1 MREYKRLFFFIRI
14 FIIECLHKACFWTQV
29 QLAVPQLIT
38 YVSSW
43 RYQLFL
49 HIIVIFSFSLV
60 SPSDLSCI
68 FFHFFWLLSFLLTS
82 IISFFF
88 FNFFWGL
95 FTVFFIALFL
105 VYKCVSVVKKKKLFR
120 KSIYICSCINV
131 QKNAYFRCI
140 VKQGQGQHN
149 A

>member
-68 FFHFFWLLSFLLTS
+68 FFSFLLTS
-82 IISFFF
+82 TISFDFYHFFFF

-105 VYKCVSVVKKKKLFR
+105 IYKCVSVVKKKKLFR